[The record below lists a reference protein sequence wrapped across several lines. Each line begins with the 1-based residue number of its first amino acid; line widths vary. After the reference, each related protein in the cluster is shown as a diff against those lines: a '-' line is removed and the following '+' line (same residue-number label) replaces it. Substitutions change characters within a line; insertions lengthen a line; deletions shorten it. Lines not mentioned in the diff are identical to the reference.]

1 MIGQIIVY
9 CPLYTMVSILK
20 SKGLLKS
27 ESSVLETWPKWWS
40 YTEQEYTI
48 RNTKPFESHL
58 TLGQGLYYCVRFR
71 CTCETWPKWWSYTTP
86 LGTQNHYKV
95 HNTQH
100 SQCTFWIRMR
110 DHRPHKAQATTDPWP
125 STEQTAHAATQ
136 HHKLERAWGVY
147 TE

>member
-48 RNTKPFESHL
+48 RNTKPLESHP
-58 TLGQGLYYCVRFR
+58 TLGLVSDSGV
-71 CTCETWPKWWSYTTP
+71 CETWPKWWSDTTP
-86 LGTQNHYKV
+86 LGTQNH
-95 HNTQH
+95 
-100 SQCTFWIRMR
+100 
-110 DHRPHKAQATTDPWP
+110 
-125 STEQTAHAATQ
+125 
-136 HHKLERAWGVY
+136 
-147 TE
+147 